1 MDLASFVP
9 GAGFA
14 RVGTPPTPAPDES
27 RVLASLGGADGET
40 CVAIFGARLAT
51 LRAVSRCWTK
61 GDVRGAAEALAAAD
75 DLSAT
80 RDVLAAALEAP
91 HGGIAGDGAVTLELA
106 SALVP
111 LATPLL
117 RSPHAP
123 YADVALRFSRRVAHA
138 FEPALAG
145 AKAHAAERERSG
157 GRRRGIGVDLAGE
170 ERVARATATRGAL
183 LGQVDALE
191 SLAVAAEGDMA
202 LRARELLGALE
213 RFA

>member
-1 MDLASFVP
+1 
-9 GAGFA
+9 
-14 RVGTPPTPAPDES
+14 
-27 RVLASLGGADGET
+27 
-40 CVAIFGARLAT
+40 
-51 LRAVSRCWTK
+51 
-61 GDVRGAAEALAAAD
+61 
-75 DLSAT
+75 
-80 RDVLAAALEAP
+80 VLAAALEAP

-145 AKAHAAERERSG
+145 AKAHAAAEKSG
-157 GRRRGIGVDLAGE
+157 GRKRGIGVDLAGE

-191 SLAVAAEGDMA
+191 GLAVAGEGD
-202 LRARELLGALE
+202 LGVRARELLGALE